1 MTTGLQ
7 IRQRDK
13 DTILQALSSGV
24 VPRVGLP
31 HIQVGR
37 ALEVA
42 AMVQDVERIADGGS
56 AARFVIGEY
65 GAGKTFFLNL
75 VRLVALEKK
84 CVTIHAD
91 LASERRIHANA
102 GQARSLYQEAVRN
115 IATRAK
121 PDGGALPG
129 IVEKFIGECV
139 RQGEVSH
146 ISVDDV
152 IDAKFAT
159 LLEFHG
165 GHDYVKVL
173 KKYWQGNQTGETVL
187 KEKALRWLRGEYST
201 KTEANS
207 DLGVRTIIDD
217 ATIYDSIK
225 LLSGL
230 VRLAGYA
237 GLLVFF
243 DEMVNLYKLQSS
255 QARVKN
261 YEEILRIVNDMHQGN
276 VGGIGFVF
284 GGTPEFLTDTRRG
297 LYSYQALQT
306 RLAENPF
313 AVNGLIDMRG
323 PVLRLQ
329 SLTTEELLLL
339 LDKIRFIFALGDKL
353 KFLIPD
359 EALVAFMQHCNQRV
373 GESYFRTPRNTIK
386 AFVQL
391 LLVLEQNPGVDW
403 RALIGSAVIE
413 KDEDVLL
420 AVAADGDAEGEEG
433 SRSGAVVSQDTD
445 DDDLASLKL

>member
-1 MTTGLQ
+1 MSGLV
-7 IRQRDK
+7 IRQREK
-13 DTILQALSSGV
+13 DTILQALATGV

-37 ALEVA
+37 VQEVSAL
-42 AMVQDVERIADGGS
+42 VQDVDRIADGGS
-56 AARFVIGEY
+56 AVRFIIGEY

-115 IATRAK
+115 IATRAR

-129 IVEKFIGECV
+129 IVEKFISECLKDAEASGETV
-139 RQGEVSH
+139 EA
-146 ISVDDV
+146 V
-152 IDAKFAT
+152 IEEKFSQ
-159 LLEFHG
+159 LLEFVG
-165 GHDYVKVL
+165 GHDYVTVL
-173 KKYWQGNQTGETVL
+173 KAYWKANQYGNSEL

-201 KTEANS
+201 KTEARA

-225 LLSGL
+225 LLSAF
-230 VRLAGYA
+230 VQLAGYA

-243 DEMVNLYKLQSS
+243 DEMVNLYKLQSA
-255 QARVKN
+255 QAREKN
-261 YEEILRIVNDMHQGN
+261 YEEILRIVNDMLQGN
-276 VGGIGFVF
+276 TKGVGFVF

-297 LYSYQALQT
+297 LFSYQALQS

-313 AVNGLIDMRG
+313 AVNGLVDMRG

-329 SLTTEELLLL
+329 SLTTEDLMLL
-339 LDKIRFIFALGDKL
+339 LDKIRLIFALGDREKVL
-353 KFLIPD
+353 VPD
-359 EALVAFMQHCNQRV
+359 EALIAFMRHCNERV
-373 GESYFRTPRNTIK
+373 GEAYFRTPRNTIK

-391 LLVLEQNPGVDW
+391 LFVLEQNSGADW
-403 RALIGSAVIE
+403 RSLIGGAVIE
-413 KDEDVLL
+413 SDEEAPLAASPEQGSGGEKD
-420 AVAADGDAEGEEG
+420 DGQG
-433 SRSGAVVSQDTD
+433 
-445 DDDLASLKL
+445 DDDLASIKL